1 MSAQMVSSSS
11 NPGAADDM
19 KLLEE
24 QAKKVAE
31 TAHED
36 QPKKKAM
43 TFVKYTHLHCVQG
56 WLGVLGVMM
65 LLLKWRS

>member
-1 MSAQMVSSSS
+1 MSAQMVTSSG
-11 NPGAADDM
+11 NPGATDDM

-36 QPKKKAM
+36 QPKQKTM
-43 TFVKYTHLHCVQG
+43 TFVKYVIAYEQCKVD
-56 WLGVLGVMM
+56 
-65 LLLKWRS
+65 LLLS

>member
-11 NPGAADDM
+11 NPGATDDM

-31 TAHED
+31 TARED
-36 QPKKKAM
+36 QPKKTM
-43 TFVKYTHLHCVQG
+43 TFVKYTVA
-56 WLGVLGVMM
+56 
-65 LLLKWRS
+65 